1 MLAQLFEQLF
11 QSIDSTLITNIF
23 IWAVIFVFLSAWWCD
38 KKNIHSKFRE
48 YAPTLM
54 GALGKVRTSS

>member
-54 GALGKVRTSS
+54 GALGIL

>member
-23 IWAVIFVFLSAWWCD
+23 HLGCYIRIFISV
-38 KKNIHSKFRE
+38 
-48 YAPTLM
+48 
-54 GALGKVRTSS
+54 VV

>member
-23 IWAVIFVFLSAWWCD
+23 IWAVIFVFLSAWWC
-38 KKNIHSKFRE
+38 
-48 YAPTLM
+48 
-54 GALGKVRTSS
+54 

>member
-54 GALGKVRTSS
+54 G